1 MDMPERYVSL
11 KDYKLISEKNIKISK
26 SFNAWGLNGVR
37 IEEMDL
43 IEENVLIRG
52 DLNKV
57 NIGIGTIIDSGTVLH
72 NCLNSQN
79 LPNEFKTL
87 NIGSQ
92 CYIGKNCIIS
102 SRSIGNSVYIGKN
115 CILGERSEIG
125 CCVKI
130 LDDTYVPPDVRVP
143 DHCVFGGNPGKI
155 LGEICESFEL
165 WIDNFCSNF
174 YTNLII
180 ANPGMA

>member
-1 MDMPERYVSL
+1 MDMPERYVSN
-11 KDYKLISEKNIKISK
+11 KDYHLINEKNIKISK
-26 SFNAWGLNGVR
+26 GFHAWGLNGVR
-37 IEEMDL
+37 IEAMDL

-52 DLNKV
+52 DLNRV
-57 NIGIGTIIDSGTVLH
+57 NIGVGTIIDAGTVLH
-72 NCLNSQN
+72 NCLNS
-79 LPNEFKTL
+79 PIPTFDFKTL

-115 CILGERSEIG
+115 CILGERSEVG

-143 DHCVFGGNPGKI
+143 DNCVFGGYPGKY
-155 LGEICESFEL
+155 LGELCESFEQ
-165 WIDNFCSNF
+165 WIENYCSNF
-174 YTNLII
+174 YANLNII
-180 ANPGMA
+180 SS

>member
-1 MDMPERYVSL
+1 MDMPERYVSN
-11 KDYKLISEKNIKISK
+11 KDYHLINEKNIKISK
-26 SFNAWGLNGVR
+26 GFHAWGLNGVR
-37 IEEMDL
+37 IEAMDL

-57 NIGIGTIIDSGTVLH
+57 KIGVGTIIDAGTVLH
-72 NCLNSQN
+72 NCLNSPIPP
-79 LPNEFKTL
+79 LDFKTL

-115 CILGERSEIG
+115 CILGERSEVG

-143 DHCVFGGNPGKI
+143 DNCVFGGYPGKY
-155 LGEICESFEL
+155 LGELCESFEQ
-165 WIDNFCSNF
+165 WIENYCSNF
-174 YTNLII
+174 YANLNII
-180 ANPGMA
+180 SS